1 MRRAKV
7 ELAAMV
13 STGYVGQAARMGQ
26 GTLHAAGNHIGWR
39 SLPIWAYPSSSRDS
53 PPRSSHASNTLR
65 TQPSLVRLP
74 ASSPTSVNATT
85 LKQLQ
90 SLPLRLHAA
99 VPNFRDHRPASAQ
112 NTAAMPYNNNPIPR
126 PANITGSVSL
136 PREYCLKTVSF
147 KTPW

>member
-26 GTLHAAGNHIGWR
+26 GTLHAAGDHIGWR
-39 SLPIWAYPSSSRDS
+39 SLPILAYPSLSRDS
-53 PPRSSHASNTLR
+53 PPRSSHAPNTLR

-74 ASSPTSVNATT
+74 ASSPASVNATT

-90 SLPLRLHAA
+90 SLPPSPARRCFQFSRS
-99 VPNFRDHRPASAQ
+99 PPASAQ

-136 PREYCLKTVSF
+136 PREYCLKTMSF
-147 KTPW
+147 KMPW

>member
-26 GTLHAAGNHIGWR
+26 GTLHAAGDHIGWR

-90 SLPLRLHAA
+90 SLPPSPARRCFQFSRSPPRVRAEHRRNA
-99 VPNFRDHRPASAQ
+99 VQQQPHSPPGQHYWLSIS
-112 NTAAMPYNNNPIPR
+112 T
-126 PANITGSVSL
+126 S
-136 PREYCLKTVSF
+136 
-147 KTPW
+147 